1 MAKAVHPTKGLD
13 CMYLNQSAENLN
25 REGTSR
31 YLFPITPHFPSPSPP
46 HPGPLD
52 GKAAP

>member
-13 CMYLNQSAENLN
+13 CMTLNQLAENLN
-25 REGTSR
+25 GEGTSR
-31 YLFPITPHFPSPSPP
+31 YLFLITPTSPP